1 MPENDAPHLALSDSA
16 ARQLANA
23 TKTVA
28 QMSTIT
34 PRWLVRLMQWVP
46 VEAGIYRLN
55 RVRHPEDVE
64 VACPPRGEGDL
75 PLTFVDYEESPRE
88 YFLSSVSAVLDVH
101 TRVSDLYS
109 NPYDQI
115 EEQLRLLIES
125 IKERQEGELINNQ
138 EYGMLTNVAPGQRI
152 STRTGAPTPDDLD
165 ELITRVWKEPAFF
178 LTHPAAIAAFGR
190 ECTRRG
196 VPPPTVS
203 LFGSQFLT
211 WRGLPL
217 VPSDKVPVV
226 DGKTKMLLLRVGESR
241 QGVVGLYQR
250 GLPGERGL
258 GLSVRF
264 MGISRNAIASY
275 LISLYCSLAVLTPDA
290 LGVLDDVEVGKY
302 HEYGHTYSAQP
313 APKAS
318 GRRGGAAR

>member
-1 MPENDAPHLALSDSA
+1 MPDDEIPRLALSDTG

-34 PRWLVRLMQWVP
+34 PRWLVRLMHWVP

-55 RVRHPEDVE
+55 SVKRPEDVE
-64 VACPPRGEGDL
+64 VACPPRGESDL
-75 PLTFVDYEESPRE
+75 PLTFIDYDESPRE
-88 YFLSSVSAVLDVH
+88 FFLSSVSAVLDVH

-115 EEQLRLLIES
+115 EEQLRLLVET

-138 EYGMLTNVAPGQRI
+138 EYGMLTNVAPEQRL
-152 STRTGAPTPDDLD
+152 STRTGPPTPDDLD

-178 LTHPAAIAAFGR
+178 LAHPLAIAAFGR

-196 VPPPTVS
+196 VPPPTAS

-217 VPSDKVPVV
+217 VPSDKVPIVE
-226 DGKTKMLLLRVGESR
+226 GKTKVLLLRVGESR
-241 QGVVGLYQR
+241 QGVIGLYQP
-250 GLPGERGL
+250 GLPGERGM
-258 GLSVRF
+258 GLSVRS

-275 LISLYCSLAVLTPDA
+275 LISLYCSLAILTHDA
-290 LGVLDDVEVGKY
+290 LGVLDNVEVDKY
-302 HEYGHTYSAQP
+302 HDYGHTYVTP
-313 APKAS
+313 
-318 GRRGGAAR
+318 RRGKSAR